1 MNGYIN
7 ETYSSFENVTGFLS
21 INKWLTSIE
30 TKSNGTR

>member
-21 INKWLTSIE
+21 INKW
-30 TKSNGTR
+30 